1 MKRYMPCL
9 VNREKKIRILRG
21 YFISIWW
28 AKFDAIGMVRIWS
41 TVNAALVGG
50 VKLGTAFKD
59 QLAE

>member
-1 MKRYMPCL
+1 MPCL
-9 VNREKKIRILRG
+9 VNSEKKIRILRG

-28 AKFDAIGMVRIWS
+28 AKFDAIRMVRIWS

-59 QLAE
+59 LC